1 VSRAGA
7 RDASATREA
16 ACPPATRR
24 EQCRGTSAAEF
35 DRRLVREVEL
45 PGPTGE
51 DAVDVLDGDVVLRP
65 EALLHG
71 DAELIGLRAQ
81 PKGALQHLGR
91 HLWSKWP

>member
-1 VSRAGA
+1 MSRDVCGGVRSTTGA
-7 RDASATREA
+7 RGR
-16 ACPPATRR
+16 
-24 EQCRGTSAAEF
+24 
-35 DRRLVREVEL
+35 EL

-81 PKGALQHLGR
+81 PKGALRAPGHLAG
-91 HLWSKWP
+91 SAP